1 LLVGFFFFS
10 LGVCVLFVEG
20 GGYLSSL
27 LSSPLLSFIFFGQL
41 IFYIFLLVIKDVHF
55 EVVAQSLAKK
65 IPFTFSEFALFAPFF
80 FTILLVVV

>member
-1 LLVGFFFFS
+1 M
-10 LGVCVLFVEG
+10 CFVRG
-20 GGYLSSL
+20 GGGLSFIPPLLSSPL
-27 LSSPLLSFIFFGQL
+27 FSSPLLSFILFGQL